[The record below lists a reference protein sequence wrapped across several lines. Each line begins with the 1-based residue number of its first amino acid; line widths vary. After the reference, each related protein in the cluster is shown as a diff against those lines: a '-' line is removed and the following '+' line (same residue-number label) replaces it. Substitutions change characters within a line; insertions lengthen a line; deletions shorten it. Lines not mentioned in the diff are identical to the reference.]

1 MLKYLFGFI
10 AFAIVISGVSSVYDS
25 LFDSDT
31 VKMLKELSKISEVE
45 FKEFESVQGGTF
57 NTRKTR
63 EEEAEQKKKE
73 ATRETFKKTIL
84 GTKVADLHCE
94 YRGGKR
100 ESADEA
106 LYCYPGVGDSSEKG
120 GQVWIRVNI
129 TDENARQ
136 IGSVY
141 PKDKFRVWGA
151 VSDVEY
157 ALESTTWLPKLRVG
171 TAKVTLA
178 NGWAKSEKM
187 PDPPSSVTG
196 DNKSAPAPAPA
207 PAPVSVPAPA
217 PAPEPAPAVS
227 APVLAP
233 ASAASAPAPA
243 PAPVVASVPAPV
255 AAIDNSPFAPS
266 FDCAKASNGQEKL
279 VCSDRELSKLDVDL
293 SQAYTKAKDK
303 TADKDKLK
311 KEQLEW
317 IKFSLRACSD
327 KTCLVGAYQKRMS
340 ELQ

>member
-73 ATRETFKKTIL
+73 ATREAFKKTTL

-129 TDENARQ
+129 SDENARQ

-171 TAKVTLA
+171 TAKVTLT

-196 DNKSAPAPAPA
+196 DNKSAPAP
-207 PAPVSVPAPA
+207 
-217 PAPEPAPAVS
+217 EPAPAVS
-227 APVLAP
+227 APVVAP
-233 ASAASAPAPA
+233 A
-243 PAPVVASVPAPV
+243 PAPV

-293 SQAYTKAKDK
+293 SQAYAKAKDK

-327 KTCLVGAYQKRMS
+327 KTCLVGVYQKRMS